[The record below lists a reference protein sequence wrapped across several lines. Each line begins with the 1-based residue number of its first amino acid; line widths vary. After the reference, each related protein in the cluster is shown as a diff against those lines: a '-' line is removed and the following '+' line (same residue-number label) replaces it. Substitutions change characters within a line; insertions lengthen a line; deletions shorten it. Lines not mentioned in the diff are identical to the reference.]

1 MQCTWISHIHS
12 LDSIPILG
20 TKLDARDYL
29 VGKRLEHFNLGNF
42 SKSNS
47 IVWRKL
53 VHIESINNAY
63 GYGDYDHLASNV
75 GPPLHTLIARFA

>member
-1 MQCTWISHIHS
+1 MYVDTSHVFFG
-12 LDSIPILG
+12 LNPYFG

-29 VGKRLEHFNLGNF
+29 VGIPLENFNFGNF
-42 SKSNS
+42 SKLTY

-53 VHIESINNAY
+53 GLIESINDAY